1 MHGLWLMTPGF
12 FEGTEM
18 PDPQWWQALWPDPAR
33 VLTDSGLVAGMMA
46 VDLCAGDGWFTLPMA
61 GKARHVAAIDIDPA
75 LLTLARRRLAGLSNC
90 QFVEADAYDLA
101 KVVCEPVDF
110 VFLANVFHGVPE
122 RTRLSRIV
130 AQVLVPGGI
139 FAVVNWHQRPREET
153 TVLGAPRGPK
163 TEQRMHPAAVKAAV
177 EPSGLRL
184 VRVVEVSPYHYSAV
198 FNKPGDAIG

>member
-1 MHGLWLMTPGF
+1 MAPGF

-18 PDPQWWQALWPDPAR
+18 PDAQWWQALWPDPAR
-33 VLTDSGLVAGMMA
+33 VLTDSGLIAGMMT

-61 GKARHVAAIDIDPA
+61 RLARQVVAIDIDPA

-90 QFVEADAYDLA
+90 QYVEADAYDLA
-101 KVVCEPVDF
+101 KVVSEPVDF

-122 RTRLSRIV
+122 PTRLSRIV
-130 AQVLVPGGI
+130 AQVLAPGGI
-139 FAVVNWHQRPREET
+139 FAVVNWHRRPREQT
-153 TVLGAPRGPK
+153 TLLGAPRGPK
-163 TEQRMHPAAVKAAV
+163 TEQRMRPAAVKEAV

-198 FNKPGDAIG
+198 FQKPGDAAG

>member
-1 MHGLWLMTPGF
+1 MTPGF

-18 PDPQWWQALWPDPAR
+18 PATQWWQALWPDPAR
-33 VLTDSGLVAGMMA
+33 ALTESGLVSGMMA

-61 GKARHVAAIDIDPA
+61 RVARHVAAIDIDPA
-75 LLTLARRRLAGLSNC
+75 LLALARRRLAGQSNC

-101 KVVCEPVDF
+101 KVVFEPVDF

-130 AQVLVPGGI
+130 AQVLAPGGT
-139 FAVVNWHQRPREET
+139 FAVVNWHRQPREET
-153 TVLGAPRGPK
+153 TVLGAARGPK
-163 TEQRMHPAAVKAAV
+163 TEQRMDPAAVKEAV
-177 EPSGLRL
+177 EPSDLRL

-198 FNKPGDAIG
+198 FKKPGDATS